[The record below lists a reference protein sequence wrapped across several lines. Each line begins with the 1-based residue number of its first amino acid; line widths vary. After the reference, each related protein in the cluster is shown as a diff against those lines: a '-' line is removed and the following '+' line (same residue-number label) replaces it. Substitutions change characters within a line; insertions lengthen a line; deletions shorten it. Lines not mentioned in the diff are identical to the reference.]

1 MTRIVGLPGSL
12 RRASF
17 NHGLLRAAAELMPQG
32 STLDIHTLQGIPLYN
47 GDDEAATG
55 LPPAVVAL
63 KEAIAGAD
71 AVLIATPEYNNGIPG
86 VFKNAIDWASRPN
99 ADVARVFGN
108 RRFAL
113 IGASPGGLG
122 TVLAQDA
129 WLSVLR
135 TLGTRLWTGGRL
147 TVSRAGDVF
156 NADGDLVDEAA
167 RQRLKGYLDGFVAF
181 ARA

>member
-17 NHGLLRAAAELMPQG
+17 NHGLLRAAAESMPSG
-32 STLDIHTLQGIPLYN
+32 STLEIHTLDGIPLYN
-47 GDDEAATG
+47 GDEEAATG

-71 AVLIATPEYNNGIPG
+71 GVLLATPEYNNGIPG

-99 ADVARVFGN
+99 GDIATVFGN
-108 RRFAL
+108 RPFAL

-147 TVSRAGDVF
+147 TVSRAGELF
-156 NADGDLVDEAA
+156 NADGDLVDEAV

-181 ARA
+181 TRA

>member
-17 NHGLLRAAAELMPQG
+17 NHGLLRAAADLMPSG

-71 AVLIATPEYNNGIPG
+71 GVLIATPEYNNGIPG

-99 ADVARVFGN
+99 GDIARVFGN
-108 RRFAL
+108 RPFAL

-135 TLGTRLWTGGRL
+135 TLGTRLWAGGRL
-147 TVSRAGDVF
+147 TVSRAGELFD
-156 NADGDLVDEAA
+156 ADGDLVDEAT

-181 ARA
+181 TRA